1 LEASCVKPIAYGDT
15 FATADR
21 VLRSIE
27 AALGVGVSRLRLG
40 TADPAQVAS
49 ALDEAA
55 AAVRAV
61 TGERPELAGAAAIAM
76 TELAAAR
83 LDLMNW
89 EVLRGRQTALSLA
102 QILRRCRTAAT
113 VEELAE
119 VIPPQTAELGYD
131 RVLLS
136 WVKDGRWI
144 PRSACTRT
152 DPAQAAAIVAAGQ
165 AAPYRRVRDL
175 MEDQVVRMRSTI
187 LVRDARDNPR
197 VHADLL
203 AVTGSHSY
211 VAAPLIL
218 RGRVVGLIH
227 VDRNAETGTMDDV
240 DRELLALLAEGLG
253 LALERAQTCTEAE
266 AVRDA
271 VEGHARAVQDLVAR
285 LGQAQEPAVTAPSPP
300 YGPACGQAAL
310 KGRVHVLPVPRIPD
324 DSWRDGLTRREE
336 QVLRLVAEGLT
347 NSQIAE
353 RLFVAEGTVKSHVKS
368 LMRKLGAATR
378 AEAGAAYHRQLR
390 RPLIQRGYRD

>member
-61 TGERPELAGAAAIAM
+61 TGERPELAGAAAIAI

-227 VDRNAETGTMDDV
+227 VDRNAETGTMDDF

-300 YGPACGQAAL
+300 YGPASGQAAL

-347 NSQIAE
+347 NTQIAE

-390 RPLIQRGYRD
+390 RALIQRGYRD

>member
-1 LEASCVKPIAYGDT
+1 VKPIAYDDM
-15 FATADR
+15 FATAGR
-21 VLRSIE
+21 VLRSV
-27 AALGVGVSRLRLG
+27 AALGVGVPRLHLG
-40 TADPAQVAS
+40 AADPAQVAS

-61 TGERPELAGAAAIAM
+61 ASERPELAGAVAIAT

-83 LDLMNW
+83 LDLMTW
-89 EVLRGRQTALSLA
+89 EALRGRQTALSLA
-102 QILRRCRTAAT
+102 QTLRCCRAAAT

-119 VIPPQTAELGYD
+119 VIPPQTAGLGYD

-165 AAPYRRVRDL
+165 APYRHVRDL

-187 LVRDARDNPR
+187 LVRDAHDNPR

-203 AVTGSHSY
+203 AVTGSDSY

-227 VDRNAETGTMDDV
+227 VDRNAETGTMDDF

-253 LALERAQTCTEAE
+253 LALERAQTCAEAA

-271 VEGHARAVQDLVAR
+271 VEGHAMAVQDLVAR
-285 LGQAQEPAVTAPSPP
+285 LGQAQEPAVTVPGPPHAPP
-300 YGPACGQAAL
+300 CGQSAL
-310 KGRVHVLPVPRIPD
+310 KGRVHVLPVPRVPD

-347 NSQIAE
+347 NASIAE

-368 LMRKLGAATR
+368 LMRKLGTATR

-390 RPLIQRGYRD
+390 PALIQRG

>member
-1 LEASCVKPIAYGDT
+1 VKPIAYGDT

-21 VLRSIE
+21 VLRSV
-27 AALGVGVSRLRLG
+27 AATLGVGVPRLRFG
-40 TADPAQVAS
+40 TADPAQVAC
-49 ALDEAA
+49 ALDGTA

-61 TGERPELAGAAAIAM
+61 AGERPEFAGAAAIAM

-83 LDLMNW
+83 LDLMTW
-89 EVLRGRQTALSLA
+89 EALRGRQTALSLA

-144 PRSACTRT
+144 SRSACTRT

-203 AVTGSHSY
+203 AVTGSDSY

-227 VDRNAETGTMDDV
+227 VDRNAETGTMDDF

-253 LALERAQTCTEAE
+253 LALAR
-266 AVRDA
+266 VSND
-271 VEGHARAVQDLVAR
+271 HAPCQGVSPGEDGFMVPL
-285 LGQAQEPAVTAPSPP
+285 APM
-300 YGPACGQAAL
+300 
-310 KGRVHVLPVPRIPD
+310 
-324 DSWRDGLTRREE
+324 T
-336 QVLRLVAEGLT
+336 
-347 NSQIAE
+347 
-353 RLFVAEGTVKSHVKS
+353 
-368 LMRKLGAATR
+368 
-378 AEAGAAYHRQLR
+378 
-390 RPLIQRGYRD
+390 

>member
-1 LEASCVKPIAYGDT
+1 MKPIAYGDT

-144 PRSACTRT
+144 PRSAAGCRRLCSSRPTSATSPRTR
-152 DPAQAAAIVAAGQ
+152 A
-165 AAPYRRVRDL
+165 
-175 MEDQVVRMRSTI
+175 
-187 LVRDARDNPR
+187 
-197 VHADLL
+197 
-203 AVTGSHSY
+203 
-211 VAAPLIL
+211 
-218 RGRVVGLIH
+218 
-227 VDRNAETGTMDDV
+227 
-240 DRELLALLAEGLG
+240 
-253 LALERAQTCTEAE
+253 
-266 AVRDA
+266 
-271 VEGHARAVQDLVAR
+271 
-285 LGQAQEPAVTAPSPP
+285 
-300 YGPACGQAAL
+300 
-310 KGRVHVLPVPRIPD
+310 PRIASPV
-324 DSWRDGLTRREE
+324 SGLP
-336 QVLRLVAEGLT
+336 
-347 NSQIAE
+347 
-353 RLFVAEGTVKSHVKS
+353 
-368 LMRKLGAATR
+368 ATATAR
-378 AEAGAAYHRQLR
+378 
-390 RPLIQRGYRD
+390 